1 MIVGNLPRP
10 SLWSLLSLAVQV
22 LMILVNSNYTKVKAI
37 SVVIGTMGLF
47 GGLEALL
54 ILTLRVC
61 FNVLDELE

>member
-1 MIVGNLPRP
+1 
-10 SLWSLLSLAVQV
+10 
-22 LMILVNSNYTKVKAI
+22 MILVNSNYTKVKAI

-61 FNVLDELE
+61 FNVLDELEIVFPFLSSLVWYRD